1 MDLGLHGRTVFFS
14 GLDDPLLAACGR
26 VLSGEGALLVSE
38 PRGASVV
45 VAAGRRRPGSD
56 LLAVEDVG
64 DLYDAW
70 RDATEAI
77 DAYRAALPHMI
88 EHKWGRL
95 VWIGTAQAK
104 SVDAEPDE
112 LAAIVSLGLL
122 GLHKVL
128 TAEAGPDGVTSN
140 AVLRGGPATD
150 DDIAAA
156 VTFLCSD
163 GAAYLSGVTIAV
175 DGGVGSAVF

>member
-14 GLDDPLLAACGR
+14 GLDDGMRSACNS
-26 VLSGEGALLVSE
+26 VLGGEGMTCISE
-38 PRGASVV
+38 PHGADVV
-45 VAAGRRRPGSD
+45 VAAGGRRPGSD
-56 LLAVEDVG
+56 LLALDDVA

-77 DAYRAALPHMI
+77 EAYRSALPHMTAGR
-88 EHKWGRL
+88 WGRL

-104 SVDAEPDE
+104 SVDAERDE
-112 LAAIVSLGLL
+112 LAAVVSLGML

-128 TAEAGPDGVTSN
+128 TAEAGPNAVTSN
-140 AVLRGGPATD
+140 AVLRGGLATD
-150 DDIAAA
+150 DDVAAA
-156 VTFLCSD
+156 VAFLCSE
-163 GAAYLSGVTIAV
+163 GAAYLSGITIAV